1 MATQKPKTYK
11 LNGIEYSWEDFDN
24 NFGKALDKKFDT
36 GYISNNRKDTERWEK
51 ENSDR
56 NTAYQNTLNEL
67 LKEFNKSDN
76 LDNLYRGR
84 EYYGNVN
91 ISNEGSKKALAT
103 FYNLLNKSSKIDS
116 TKPSFSADNYILDAA
131 KSQNA
136 DITSK
141 ELFLEKYRTENDR
154 INNLYN
160 YWTNFKNWNETSDY
174 DYDQY
179 RKDINAGKDFDSNYI
194 DDLVKANTS
203 NNNVT
208 DKQSIL
214 KALGVGESWWTK
226 KSDADI
232 QAESQQQAEADNR
245 TNAALTNLATQLN
258 SNYTLSNPVIDNDKF
273 RYDNYNDVIWH
284 KNAWNN
290 EFSDDYRKFLYQGKE
305 YSADQYLSNADNTKS
320 PILGELRDRISV
332 AQNSFYQNGD
342 PLSWLPH
349 TSDLRYSDLSK
360 VFTNTGGYNIFKTL
374 DNSGKE
380 NYIIKN
386 NGKTLDGAYIKKSGN
401 DWLIFNSEDKAIHN
415 LGTANGKQ
423 EKGLSMFQGNTFS
436 GYNELTPKDQS
447 KVIWSY
453 ANYAKNN
460 PQNNTS
466 IQDLFS
472 TYIKNRNSN
481 IIFNRRAKNYT
492 IKNPEN
498 ENSQWIIFD
507 PKQNSFTAGFKDGGI
522 IKAQNG
528 TSTNNFSDDWNRKRE
543 YAAKHNELPMSI
555 NSLLGNEEFNYV
567 PSEILEKMM
576 ASGKTRTR
584 ASLVDL
590 LGTGISFIPTPYT
603 KIAGLVSGTAAN
615 AGYLAAD
622 LMDKKPGKAV
632 LNWLTNTGLDL
643 AGVVAPN
650 LKMSKAAKAVGVTP
664 RVAKTLKTTA
674 KVAQPTLGTAVFAA
688 SSVDNPGTFDRLIHN
703 PEDLTSDDII
713 KINGLINTA
722 AGLARF
728 TKLAKR
734 TKTPQV
740 SVTYDG
746 KKYYVDVDK
755 NKTYFQKNNNA
766 SITDA
771 EIKQMAKIKYPAQ
784 LGKLDNG
791 ALTVDRTNLNFTSKL
806 KTNYVENTSSPEIA
820 LSKDKSKIINK
831 SYDEI
836 WNTLKDDD
844 GFKQFIQNKSTPWT
858 QIKQNMFSVK
868 PNEISLEDTID
879 EYLNYAKENKLSVYK
894 NLEPISKHEIIDP
907 NTESVQNVSH
917 DFETIDIDTK
927 PISVKNLDYANKR
940 ISKLSKSIKR
950 KSSKLADYYF
960 ASMNMNNN
968 IERKQVGGGIPIGS
982 PNFDE
987 ERLRVS
993 KHRIPLHSLLYN
1005 TIGPIAHIITDNKLG
1020 EIVKKGVKPTLQP
1033 IGDVFTSMPLT
1044 DITTPLN
1051 TQQYLSDARE
1061 LSNKTADKHLS
1072 TAISLDSLNKLQ
1084 LQTAENNR
1092 GIDNYRIEQL
1102 RNFYN
1107 TLNQNNQ
1114 LKFQT
1119 AGNNLEKINAAAA
1132 TKNSVDSATFKG
1144 NWESIFNSAN
1154 NLYDT
1159 YNAGKLARNK
1169 AIFDYELADLKS
1181 EMNNALLNNDKL
1193 LYEEL
1198 YKTYMKKM
1206 AAASYTAMFK
1216 KGGKNEI
1223 DYKIAELRELSKTNR
1238 EHKKEINKQ
1247 LKQLNDLYQKLLL
1260 KAISK

>member
-67 LKEFNKSDN
+67 LKEFNKSTN
-76 LDNLYRGR
+76 LDDLYRGR
-84 EYYGNVN
+84 EYYGNVS

-141 ELFLEKYRTENDR
+141 ELFLEKYKNENDR
-154 INNLYN
+154 LDNLYN

-203 NNNVT
+203 NNIT
-208 DKQSIL
+208 DKQSVL
-214 KALGVGESWWTK
+214 RALGVGESWWTK
-226 KSDADI
+226 KSDADTQTEAQH
-232 QAESQQQAEADNR
+232 QAEV
-245 TNAALTNLATQLN
+245 NAKTTSELTNLANKLN
-258 SNYTLSNPVIDNDKF
+258 SNYTLNNPTIADNTF
-273 RYDNYNDVIWH
+273 TYDNYDDVVWH

-584 ASLVDL
+584 AALVDL

-615 AGYLAAD
+615 AGYLAGD

-722 AGLARF
+722 AGLTRF
-728 TKLAKR
+728 TKLSKR

-740 SVTYDG
+740 SVTHDG

-766 SITDA
+766 SITDT

-831 SYDEI
+831 SYDKI

-844 GFKQFIQNKSTPWT
+844 GFKQFVQDKNTPWT

-868 PNEISLEDTID
+868 PDKVSVEDLMD
-879 EYLNYAKENKLSVYK
+879 EYLVYAKENKLSIYK
-894 NLEPISKHEIIDP
+894 NL
-907 NTESVQNVSH
+907 
-917 DFETIDIDTK
+917 K
-927 PISVKNLDYANKR
+927 PINK
-940 ISKLSKSIKR
+940 
-950 KSSKLADYYF
+950 KSSSKILEFDWEELKNIDKKQSGG
-960 ASMNMNNN
+960 SM
-968 IERKQVGGGIPIGS
+968 PIGT

>member
-67 LKEFNKSDN
+67 LKEFNKSTN
-76 LDNLYRGR
+76 LDDLYRGR

-141 ELFLEKYRTENDR
+141 ELFLEKYKNENDR
-154 INNLYN
+154 LDNLYN

-203 NNNVT
+203 NNITN
-208 DKQSIL
+208 KQSVL

-226 KSDADI
+226 KSDADTQTEAQH
-232 QAESQQQAEADNR
+232 QAEV
-245 TNAALTNLATQLN
+245 NAKTTSELTNLANKLN
-258 SNYTLSNPVIDNDKF
+258 SNYTLNNPTIADNTF
-273 RYDNYNDVIWH
+273 TYDNYDDVVWH

-584 ASLVDL
+584 AALVDL

-703 PEDLTSDDII
+703 PENLTSDDII
-713 KINGLINTA
+713 KINGLINTV
-722 AGLARF
+722 AGLTRF
-728 TKLAKR
+728 TKLSKR

-740 SVTYDG
+740 SVTHDG
-746 KKYYVDVDK
+746 KKYYVDIDK
-755 NKTYFQKNNNA
+755 NKTHFQKNNNA

-831 SYDEI
+831 SYDKI

-844 GFKQFIQNKSTPWT
+844 GFKQFVQDKNTPWT
-858 QIKQNMFSVK
+858 QIKQNVFSVK
-868 PNEISLEDTID
+868 PDKVSVEDLMD
-879 EYLNYAKENKLSVYK
+879 EYLVYAKKNKLSIYK
-894 NLEPISKHEIIDP
+894 NL
-907 NTESVQNVSH
+907 
-917 DFETIDIDTK
+917 K
-927 PISVKNLDYANKR
+927 PINK
-940 ISKLSKSIKR
+940 
-950 KSSKLADYYF
+950 KSSSKILEFDWEELKNIDKKQSGG
-960 ASMNMNNN
+960 SM
-968 IERKQVGGGIPIGS
+968 PIGT